1 MPEETGL
8 ESWTVTQAA
17 DPACVPEAESAGA
30 GDRDP
35 WNSGQDKIHWEDAG
49 LPEKK
54 VEWEE
59 LVTE

>member
-1 MPEETGL
+1 ML
-8 ESWTVTQAA
+8 FRSWTVTQAA
-17 DPACVPEAESAGA
+17 DPACVPEAESAQA
-30 GDRDP
+30 GSGGREP
-35 WNSGQDKIHWEDAG
+35 WNSGQDKIHREDAG